1 MFIQVYLCF
10 NLSSFDQKTKSKMS
24 LSVTSSCQKLLV
36 QKANAW
42 DKYANEMSRKLTEMI
57 PRKNVGGFGYQY
69 RDNIDLDRLDLEK
82 LNEIRDYARVLFAD
96 KLLYTNEWTQEKLI
110 NLERRITTQIEVFSH
125 KKRVYELLFRNFQIN
140 VSRS

>member
-1 MFIQVYLCF
+1 
-10 NLSSFDQKTKSKMS
+10 MS
-24 LSVTSSCQKLLV
+24 LSVNSSCQKLLV

-57 PRKNVGGFGYQY
+57 PRKNVGSFGYQY

-110 NLERRITTQIEVFSH
+110 NLERRITTQMEVF
-125 KKRVYELLFRNFQIN
+125 FA
-140 VSRS
+140 